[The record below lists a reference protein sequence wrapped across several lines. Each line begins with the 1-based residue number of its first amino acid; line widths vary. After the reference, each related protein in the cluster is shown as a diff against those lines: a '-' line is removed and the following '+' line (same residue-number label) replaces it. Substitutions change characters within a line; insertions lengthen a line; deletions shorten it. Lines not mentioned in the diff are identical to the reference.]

1 MPRILKIDP
10 QKAGYL
16 LLKPA
21 VETLLRGGV
30 VAGPTETFYGLMAL
44 SGNAGALERI
54 SQLKGRPADKPFL
67 LLLDTDLRAVCYARN
82 VPPLFEALAKRFW
95 PGPLTLLLKAH
106 PGLHPL
112 LIGPQ
117 QTVALRVVGLPCVR
131 MLVRATDRAVTGT
144 SANPSGRPPA
154 ATAEEVA
161 AYFGDGVDL
170 VLDAGRL
177 AGGQPSTLVDATTI
191 PPHLVRAGVIGLE
204 DLRAVIPDLRA

>member
-10 QKAGYL
+10 QKADYL

-21 VETLLRGGV
+21 VETLLKGGV

-44 SGNAGALERI
+44 SGNAGALERV
-54 SQLKGRPADKPFL
+54 SRLKGRPADKPFL
-67 LLLDTDLRAVCYARN
+67 LLLDTDLRVVCYARN
-82 VPPLFEALAKRFW
+82 VPKSVEALAQRFW

-106 PGLHPL
+106 LGLHPL

-117 QTVALRVVGLPCVR
+117 QTVALRVEGLPAVR
-131 MLVRATDRAVTGT
+131 ILVRATDRAVTGT
-144 SANPSGRPPA
+144 SANPSGQPPA

-177 AGGQPSTLVDATTI
+177 AGGQPSTLVDVTTI
-191 PPHLVRAGVIGLE
+191 PPRLVRAGVIGLE
-204 DLRAVIPDLRA
+204 DLRAVTPDLRA